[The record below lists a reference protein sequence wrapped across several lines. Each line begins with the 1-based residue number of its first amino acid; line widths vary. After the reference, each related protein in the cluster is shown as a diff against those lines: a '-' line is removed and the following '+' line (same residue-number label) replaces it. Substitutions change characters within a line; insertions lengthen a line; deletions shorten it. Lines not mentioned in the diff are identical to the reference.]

1 MVESLDVGRLFS
13 LAGKTAVVTGA
24 SRGIGF
30 ALANG
35 LAAAGAAVVGIA
47 RSPQPK
53 SFLLPTVRYIS
64 ADVSAPIGP
73 LFAEIAAAQGSID
86 VLVNAAGITLPNA
99 SKGQT
104 LLADFEQTV
113 KINLSAPFAC
123 CIAARPH
130 MRPGGSI
137 INITSVNSVLGFP
150 ENPGY
155 GAAKGGLRIMTKALA
170 VDYGIHGIRVNA
182 LAPGYIH
189 TDMTERS
196 FSDPEQNKRRR
207 AHTCLDR
214 WGAPED
220 LVGAAI
226 FLASDASGYVTGQ
239 DIFVDGGWTAK
250 GLV

>member
-1 MVESLDVGRLFS
+1 MAETLNVGCLFS
-13 LAGKTAVVTGA
+13 LAGKSAIVTGA

-47 RSPQPK
+47 RSPQPR
-53 SFLLPTVRYIS
+53 SPFLNSVRYIS
-64 ADVSAPIGP
+64 ADVSGAVGA

-99 SKGQT
+99 SKNQT
-104 LLADFEQTV
+104 LLADFEQTLKV
-113 KINLSAPFAC
+113 NLSGPFAC

-130 MRPGGSI
+130 MRPGSSI
-137 INITSVNSVLGFP
+137 INITSVNSILGFP

-170 VDYGIHGIRVNA
+170 VDYGIYGIRVNA

-189 TDMTERS
+189 TDMTQRS
-196 FSDPEQNKRRR
+196 FADPEQNERRR
-207 AHTCLDR
+207 RHTCIGR
-214 WGAPED
+214 WGTPED
-220 LVGAAI
+220 LVGTAI
-226 FLASDASGYVTGQ
+226 FLASDASAYVTGQ